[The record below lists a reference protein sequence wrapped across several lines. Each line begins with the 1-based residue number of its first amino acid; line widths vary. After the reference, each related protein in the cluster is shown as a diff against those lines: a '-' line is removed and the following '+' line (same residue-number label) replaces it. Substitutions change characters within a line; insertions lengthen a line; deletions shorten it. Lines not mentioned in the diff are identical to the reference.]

1 MIDKSINKLESIQEN
16 IKKLSVNNPLVPQII
31 CVSKTFSINTI
42 KPLIDYGHIHF
53 GENKVQ
59 EADEK
64 WSEIRKINNKIKLH
78 MVGKLQSNKA
88 KKAVEVFDFIHS
100 LENEK
105 LAKILKKSEDAL
117 QKKLSYFIQ
126 VNIAKETQKSG
137 ILPKDLNEFTH
148 YCINEAGLNVI
159 GLMILPPFDVDPKRF
174 FEETLLLNNK
184 LGLKHLSMGMS
195 ADYKSAVKYKSTFVR
210 IGSAIMGPRKV
221 NQ

>member
-1 MIDKSINKLESIQEN
+1 MAVKPIY
-16 IKKLSVNNPLVPQII
+16 
-31 CVSKTFSINTI
+31 SKTFSINTI

-126 VNIAKETQKSG
+126 VNIAK
-137 ILPKDLNEFTH
+137 KDLIH
-148 YCINEAGLNVI
+148 
-159 GLMILPPFDVDPKRF
+159 
-174 FEETLLLNNK
+174 
-184 LGLKHLSMGMS
+184 
-195 ADYKSAVKYKSTFVR
+195 
-210 IGSAIMGPRKV
+210 
-221 NQ
+221 

>member
-16 IKKLSVNNPLVPQII
+16 IKKLSVNNALVPQII

-64 WSEIRKINNKIKLH
+64 WSEIRKTNNKIKLH

-105 LAKILKKSEDAL
+105 LAKILKKVKML
-117 QKKLSYFIQ
+117 YKKNYHILF
-126 VNIAKETQKSG
+126 KL
-137 ILPKDLNEFTH
+137 ILPKRPRSLEF
-148 YCINEAGLNVI
+148 YQ
-159 GLMILPPFDVDPKRF
+159 MI
-174 FEETLLLNNK
+174 
-184 LGLKHLSMGMS
+184 
-195 ADYKSAVKYKSTFVR
+195 
-210 IGSAIMGPRKV
+210 
-221 NQ
+221 